1 MYWDEHSNGN
11 FDVAYD
17 GWTGDYDDPNTM
29 MLCFIQSECATQ
41 NRWSGELAEK
51 YDTLIDECAAMTDQ
65 EARFEK
71 FVEAEKI
78 LLDECPIMPLYYR
91 QSQLLVGENVEY
103 ITNDTL
109 SHTLF
114 KYAKLK

>member
-1 MYWDEHSNGN
+1 
-11 FDVAYD
+11 
-17 GWTGDYDDPNTM
+17 
-29 MLCFIQSECATQ
+29 
-41 NRWSGELAEK
+41 
-51 YDTLIDECAAMTDQ
+51 MTDQ
-65 EARFEK
+65 ESRFEK

-78 LLDECPIMPLYYR
+78 LLDESPIMPLYYR